1 MAPAINTTDDLIRL
15 LTENAEFYQAVRRLI
30 LTDELI
36 QLPERFAAF
45 ANRVDGFITEQRG
58 INEEQRGFNEE
69 QRVFNEEQRAFNE
82 EQRGF
87 NRQFQDFIT
96 EQRGINEEQRGF
108 NEEQR
113 GFNEEQRVFNEEQR
127 AFNEEQRGFNRR
139 IQDDIGALK
148 GNAARTV
155 INAHLYEI
163 AAHLG
168 LTLQSTLL
176 RRELGEL
183 IGPQGRH
190 ADISSGDRASFIRAD
205 LVAIAADTDGDAC
218 NIALEASYTGDIRDT
233 RRARRNAEL
242 LERLTGRRTHA
253 MIASVRNDR
262 DTQAEIDRGAVAWY
276 PLDPD
281 DFTPE

>member
-1 MAPAINTTDDLIRL
+1 MASTINTTDDLIRL

-36 QLPERFAAF
+36 RLPERFAAF
-45 ANRVDGFITEQRG
+45 ANRVDDFIVEQRG
-58 INEEQRGFNEE
+58 INAKQQEFNAKQQEFNAEQQEFNAEQRS
-69 QRVFNEEQRAFNE
+69 
-82 EQRGF
+82 
-87 NRQFQDFIT
+87 
-96 EQRGINEEQRGF
+96 
-108 NEEQR
+108 
-113 GFNEEQRVFNEEQR
+113 
-127 AFNEEQRGFNRR
+127 FNRR
-139 IQDDIGALK
+139 IEDGIGELK
-148 GNAARTV
+148 GNAARSV
-155 INAHLYEI
+155 INAYLHEI

-168 LTLQSTLL
+168 LTLQGSLS

-190 ADISSGDRASFIRAD
+190 ADVSSGDRASFIRAD
-205 LVAIAADTDGDAC
+205 LVIIAADSDGDAH
-218 NIALEASYTGDIRDT
+218 NIALEASYTADLRDT

-242 LERLTGRRTHA
+242 LERLTGRSTQA

-262 DTQAEIDRGAVAWY
+262 EAQAEIDRGAVAWY

>member
-1 MAPAINTTDDLIRL
+1 MASTINTTDDLIRL

-45 ANRVDGFITEQRG
+45 ANRVDDFITEQRD
-58 INEEQRGFNEE
+58 INR
-69 QRVFNEEQRAFNE
+69 RMD
-82 EQRGF
+82 
-87 NRQFQDFIT
+87 DFIT
-96 EQRGINEEQRGF
+96 EQRGIN
-108 NEEQR
+108 
-113 GFNEEQRVFNEEQR
+113 
-127 AFNEEQRGFNRR
+127 RR
-139 IQDDIGALK
+139 IEDGIGELK
-148 GNAARTV
+148 GNAARTI

-168 LTLQSTLL
+168 LTLQATLS
-176 RRELGEL
+176 RRQLGDL

-190 ADISSGDRASFIRAD
+190 PDVSSGDRASFIRAD
-205 LVAIAADTDGDAC
+205 LVIIAASPDGDAR
-218 NIALEASYTGDIRDT
+218 NIALEASYTADVRDT

-253 MIASVRNDR
+253 MIASVRNDN
-262 DTQAEIDRGAVAWY
+262 DAQAEVDRGAVGWY
-276 PLDPD
+276 ALDPD

>member
-1 MAPAINTTDDLIRL
+1 
-15 LTENAEFYQAVRRLI
+15 
-30 LTDELI
+30 
-36 QLPERFAAF
+36 
-45 ANRVDGFITEQRG
+45 
-58 INEEQRGFNEE
+58 
-69 QRVFNEEQRAFNE
+69 
-82 EQRGF
+82 
-87 NRQFQDFIT
+87 
-96 EQRGINEEQRGF
+96 
-108 NEEQR
+108 
-113 GFNEEQRVFNEEQR
+113 
-127 AFNEEQRGFNRR
+127 
-139 IQDDIGALK
+139 
-148 GNAARTV
+148 V

-168 LTLQSTLL
+168 LTLQSTLS

-205 LVAIAADTDGDAC
+205 LVAIAADAGGDAC
-218 NIALEASYTGDIRDT
+218 NVALEASYTGDIRDT

-276 PLDPD
+276 PLDAD
-281 DFTPE
+281 DFAPE

>member
-1 MAPAINTTDDLIRL
+1 MASTINTTDDLIRL

-45 ANRVDGFITEQRG
+45 ANRVD
-58 INEEQRGFNEE
+58 
-69 QRVFNEEQRAFNE
+69 
-82 EQRGF
+82 
-87 NRQFQDFIT
+87 DFIT
-96 EQRGINEEQRGF
+96 EQRGINRRMDDFIAEQRAV
-108 NEEQR
+108 NT
-113 GFNEEQRVFNEEQR
+113 EQR
-127 AFNEEQRGFNRR
+127 AFNRR
-139 IQDDIGALK
+139 IEDGIGELK

-163 AAHLG
+163 AGHLG
-168 LTLQSTLL
+168 LALQATLS

-190 ADISSGDRASFIRAD
+190 PDISSGDRASFIRAD
-205 LVAIAADTDGDAC
+205 LVIIAAGPDGDAR
-218 NIALEASYTGDIRDT
+218 NIALEASYTADVRDT

-253 MIASVRNDR
+253 MVASVRNDK
-262 DTQAEIDRGAVAWY
+262 DAQAEVDRGAVDWY
-276 PLDPD
+276 TLDQD

>member
-1 MAPAINTTDDLIRL
+1 MASTINTTDDLIRL

-36 QLPERFAAF
+36 RLPERFAAF
-45 ANRVDGFITEQRG
+45 ANRVDDFIVEQRG
-58 INEEQRGFNEE
+58 INAKQQEFNAKQQEFDAKQQEFNAEQRS
-69 QRVFNEEQRAFNE
+69 
-82 EQRGF
+82 
-87 NRQFQDFIT
+87 
-96 EQRGINEEQRGF
+96 
-108 NEEQR
+108 
-113 GFNEEQRVFNEEQR
+113 
-127 AFNEEQRGFNRR
+127 FNRR
-139 IQDDIGALK
+139 IEDGIGELK
-148 GNAARTV
+148 GNAARSV
-155 INAHLYEI
+155 INAYLHEI

-168 LTLQSTLL
+168 LTLQGSLS

-190 ADISSGDRASFIRAD
+190 ADVSSGDRASFIRAD
-205 LVAIAADTDGDAC
+205 LVIIAADADGDAH
-218 NIALEASYTGDIRDT
+218 NIALEASYTADLRDT

-242 LERLTGRRTHA
+242 LERLTGRSTQA

-262 DTQAEIDRGAVAWY
+262 EAQAEIDRGAVAWY